1 MKTNISKFILGTCF
15 ASALSLTG
23 CIDEVIPNQTA
34 TEEQYAI
41 CVTPGNTELLNAIN
55 EVLEEMIANGEIDA
69 LVSKHLGLE

>member
-1 MKTNISKFILGTCF
+1 MQNTKNRQLRC
-15 ASALSLTG
+15 AALYY
-23 CIDEVIPNQTA
+23 DPETA

-55 EVLEEMIANGEIDA
+55 EVLTEMIANNEINA